1 MIFLLGILFIFN
13 TYAYEYTDAFVV
25 KVFSDHVKVT
35 SPKKYD
41 KNQSVIVENRTQ
53 VKVIMNLQGESGTN
67 YSYFSIPPRKSQSK
81 KLTNYKKEKLFLVP
95 MSPALQR
102 VHLKL
107 GSLPYE
113 IPEKE

>member
-1 MIFLLGILFIFN
+1 MFLFLNLH
-13 TYAYEYTDAFVV
+13 AYEYTEAFVV
-25 KVFSDHVKVT
+25 KIFSDRVKVT

-41 KNQSVIVENRTQ
+41 SDQSVIVENQTQ
-53 VKVIMNLQGESGTN
+53 VKVILNLQGESGTN

-81 KLTNYKKEKLFLVP
+81 KLSDFKKEKMFLVP
-95 MSPALQR
+95 ISPALQR

-113 IPEKE
+113 IPEKK